1 MFFKK
6 LYIYR
11 SLINLSFFYFRRK
24 KVPLSEIQIEIY
36 KLFPSS
42 QYWFYRFVLLPY
54 LFRIQF
60 CPWEEKHAPSSTP
73 CEGKFVM
80 LTGIALRL
88 FTVLPKHFSTSSA
101 MALVDVG
108 GMRRDYPGERAAFDV
123 SDLASRDPTRQFE
136 AWFDS
141 AKQDP
146 KVEEANA
153 MCLSTASAGG
163 APSSR
168 MVLMKEFGPAGFVFF
183 TNYGSRKGRELEENP
198 RAALLFYWESS
209 KRQVR
214 IEGKVEKV

>member
-1 MFFKK
+1 
-6 LYIYR
+6 
-11 SLINLSFFYFRRK
+11 
-24 KVPLSEIQIEIY
+24 
-36 KLFPSS
+36 
-42 QYWFYRFVLLPY
+42 
-54 LFRIQF
+54 
-60 CPWEEKHAPSSTP
+60 
-73 CEGKFVM
+73 M

-88 FTVLPKHFSTSSA
+88 FTVLPKQHFSTSSA

-183 TNYGSRKGRELEENP
+183 TNYGSRKGRELEQNP

-209 KRQVR
+209 KRQVW